1 MYNEFPTN
9 YTNFPSILEK
19 FAKLKKKK
27 VPLALLAPILMF
39 AKESFFFLFFAQY
52 ICIQRF

>member
-19 FAKLKKKK
+19 FAKLKKKN